1 MHRSQWEPGPFPWPL
16 PEPFWMAPCGSS
28 MFRRKKVDCLCRL
41 AEGNWDSVLLR
52 KSHIETSPCS
62 KTLDFTMLSLT
73 PGLETWTGP
82 SQAPTT

>member
-1 MHRSQWEPGPFPWPL
+1 M
-16 PEPFWMAPCGSS
+16 
-28 MFRRKKVDCLCRL
+28 DCLCRL

-73 PGLETWTGP
+73 PGLET
-82 SQAPTT
+82 